1 LVDGFGLCGVE
12 GVFRNSCETILELLK
27 NSREQIMTIFEVLL
41 YDPLHNWC
49 ISPRKA
55 YLLQNVDNEDDSILD
70 GSNSNSSNSDDLL
83 APLNKSNLGK
93 TFI

>member
-1 LVDGFGLCGVE
+1 
-12 GVFRNSCETILELLK
+12 
-27 NSREQIMTIFEVLL
+27 MTIFEVLL

-55 YLLQNVDNEDDSILD
+55 YLLQNVDNAEDSILD
-70 GSNSNSSNSDDLL
+70 GSNSNSNNSDDLL